1 MEYKKARD
9 YCVMLLLCRK
19 AIDKAIVK
27 ARNKTTRK
35 QVKMLRELYTDFNP
49 DEDSMFKAS
58 RQELPYVDVRWGM
71 PNDTFRLERPE
82 AWLQCFREAL
92 VIYKSIFGK
101 KKYSMLAAH
110 FTRNVDVQ
118 TLAVR
123 HKITRSAI
131 YQNFNTFK
139 DILLVV
145 AAQKGLL
152 TIEPN
157 KAQDEQEGE
166 KQDA

>member
-1 MEYKKARD
+1 
-9 YCVMLLLCRK
+9 MLLLCRK

-58 RQELPYVDVRWGM
+58 RQELPYVEVRWGM
-71 PNDTFRLERPE
+71 PNE
-82 AWLQCFREAL
+82 
-92 VIYKSIFGK
+92 SIVGK
-101 KKYSMLAAH
+101 KKYSMIAAH
-110 FTRNVDVQ
+110 FTRDVDVQ

-131 YQNFNTFK
+131 YQDFKTFK

-145 AAQKGLL
+145 AAQKGLV

>member
-1 MEYKKARD
+1 MFCSSPIIEKIGVNKKKTM
-9 YCVMLLLCRK
+9 MLLVFCFL
-19 AIDKAIVK
+19 ISLMISYWFY
-27 ARNKTTRK
+27 NSTSHG
-35 QVKMLRELYTDFNP
+35 LY
-49 DEDSMFKAS
+49 
-58 RQELPYVDVRWGM
+58 W
-71 PNDTFRLERPE
+71 LERVVRYFPAYILGFAIAKYGDIIKFE
-82 AWLQCFREAL
+82 K
-92 VIYKSIFGK
+92 YDK
-101 KKYSMLAAH
+101 KKYSMIAAH

-131 YQNFNTFK
+131 YQDFKTLK

-145 AAQKGLL
+145 AAQKGLV